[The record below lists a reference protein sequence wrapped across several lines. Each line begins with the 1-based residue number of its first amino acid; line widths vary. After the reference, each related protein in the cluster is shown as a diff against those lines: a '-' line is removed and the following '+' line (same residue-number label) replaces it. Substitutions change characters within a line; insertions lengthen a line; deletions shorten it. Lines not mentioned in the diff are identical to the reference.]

1 MLERAFLISK
11 FSWFL
16 PSSSAKAAVNSLE
29 CIKKLIQDLSSP
41 KPRPVL
47 KRKITAE
54 SWTSFMWGNLTYLF
68 SSFKMRFFSPSTN
81 ASSQFKDL
89 LGQEQVEKKTFIEY
103 ASNLFGQ
110 RLIKG
115 VQKAVDSLPN
125 VLKKN
130 DLWHLFA
137 MIGHKLTLT
146 DLRDLLKRVNS
157 GEIPLKLS
165 RSISNDLTELS
176 SQDMEK
182 LVGFFRNP
190 LEHLLPNEK
199 KILWEELKNSG
210 IPLDGRILANTEYEY
225 HIRKLVENLE
235 KEFTETDLKF
245 LPFSTTEQLARV
257 VAYAEPNT
265 ICKGMPISI
274 PFFSEKQGTI
284 SYEFNDYQLDSH
296 INEKGL
302 HCYLFTPLK
311 GDFPAQLVFRGT
323 DDTDSLIRDV
333 LDPKGIGKTVFDE
346 YKNKI
351 AKIIENYCNETKNP
365 SLEIIGHSLG
375 GLDAQRAT
383 AFCLELFNQEN
394 NNGPISRLSRINCFA
409 FCSPKLD
416 QATIKLWEEQVNILK
431 NRPSSLQIGLNFGY
445 HKNDIITQMGF
456 KNLYTK
462 EGLNFLHENHLQV
475 ISNSGILA
483 TLTHHRE
490 PFFEKG
496 KFYASTDNREYIH
509 YNSLAF
515 VQLQEKIDFIQEQID
530 LIKEYSEIKT
540 LLQKELEIVEL
551 SKQKLT
557 EMKKDKEALASC
569 QMGYSPDASWKSRMA
584 YQFALAPYQILF
596 HWAKSYY
603 QEKKP
608 SDASWK
614 AFFTLDS
621 IVTSSQRFSSWA
633 KSHCHQEKQ
642 PSDVSWKSF
651 FALDSIVTSSQR
663 FSSRVRSR
671 WIKV

>member
-1 MLERAFLISK
+1 MLERALLISK
-11 FSWFL
+11 FSWFF
-16 PSSSAKAAVNSLE
+16 PSSLTKAKTAIDSLDR
-29 CIKKLIQDLSSP
+29 IKKLTQDLFSQ
-41 KPRPVL
+41 KPNLVL
-47 KRKITAE
+47 KRKITVE
-54 SWTSFMWGNLTYLF
+54 SWSSFMWGNLIYLF
-68 SSFKMRFFSPSTN
+68 SSFKMKFLSSSTN
-81 ASSQFKDL
+81 AISQLKDL
-89 LGQEQVEKKTFIEY
+89 LVQEQVEKKTFIEH
-103 ASNLFGQ
+103 ASKLFGQ
-110 RLIKG
+110 RLIKA

-125 VLKKN
+125 LVKKK

-137 MIGHKLTLT
+137 MIGHKLTLN
-146 DLRDLLKRVNS
+146 DLRDLLKKVNN
-157 GEIPLKLS
+157 GEVPLKLS
-165 RSISNDLTELS
+165 RSMSNDLSELP

-199 KILWEELKNSG
+199 KVLWEELKNSG
-210 IPLDGRILANTEYEY
+210 IPLDGRIANTEYEY
-225 HIRKLVENLE
+225 HIHKLLENLE

-245 LPFSTTEQLARV
+245 LPFSITEQLARV

-284 SYEFNDYQLDSH
+284 SYEFNDYQLNNH

-323 DDTDSLIRDV
+323 DDTESLIRDV

-346 YKNKI
+346 CKNKI
-351 AKIIENYCNETKNP
+351 AEIIENYCTETKNP
-365 SLEIIGHSLG
+365 ALEIIGHSLG

-383 AFCLELFNQEN
+383 ALCLELFNQDD
-394 NNGPISRLSRINCFA
+394 NGSISRLSRINCFA

-416 QATIKLWEEQVNILK
+416 QTTIKLWEEQVDILK

-475 ISNSGILA
+475 ISNSGIFA

-496 KFYASTDNREYIH
+496 KFYTSTDNREYIH
-509 YNSLAF
+509 YNSLDF
-515 VQLQEKIDFIQEQID
+515 VQLQKKIDFIQEQID
-530 LIKEYSEIKT
+530 LIKEYPEIKI

-551 SKQKLT
+551 SKQKLA

-603 QEKKP
+603 QEKQP
-608 SDASWK
+608 SDTSWK
-614 AFFTLDS
+614 SFFTFDS
-621 IVTSSQRFSSWA
+621 IVASSQRFSSWA
-633 KSHCHQEKQ
+633 KSYYREKQ
-642 PSDVSWKSF
+642 PSDASWKSF
-651 FALDSIVTSSQR
+651 FTFNSIVTSSHR
-663 FSSRVRSR
+663 LSSRVRSR